1 MADKDT
7 DTTPDAE
14 VEGSAAAETST
25 EPKTLAAALDAAPE
39 AEVTEEKAP
48 EADAEV
54 DAAAAEPAKADEE
67 DADPDVDEVFNKRFT
82 KDGKLDKKAL
92 AKALK
97 ENEARAQSVDP
108 TRYQQAEAFLADM
121 RELYNSDPAAKKLI
135 DDFEAKKRGT
145 VQVRSWPEVQAECRK
160 LHAEGKHD
168 EAQDLYM
175 KHNPEIVEMRQITRT
190 VKAEYDKKASAESN
204 AEVAAF
210 TAQYKPTNEE
220 SAVMVQIINL
230 EAKQGKPKRPL
241 PDILADAVVHIEET
255 AKRAEV
261 LKRRGV
267 TVAGKPA
274 ATSKAP
280 APTPAGS
287 RSVAPS
293 KKVTSGDPDLDDF
306 FDKADKHLG
315 VEHKK

>member
-1 MADKDT
+1 MADKNT
-7 DTTPDAE
+7 DTAPEAE
-14 VEGSAAAETST
+14 VEESAAAETST

-48 EADAEV
+48 EAETEV
-54 DAAAAEPAKADEE
+54 EPAAAETTQVDED

-82 KDGKLDKKAL
+82 KDGKLDKKGL

-108 TRYQQAEAFLADM
+108 NHYQQAQAFLADM
-121 RELYNSDPAAKKLI
+121 RELYNSNPAAKKLI
-135 DDFEAKKRGT
+135 DDFEATKRGT
-145 VQVRSWPEVQAECRK
+145 VQARSWPEVQVECRK

-175 KHNPEIVEMRQITRT
+175 KHNPEIVEMRTITRA
-190 VKAEYDKKASAESN
+190 VRADYDKKASAESN
-204 AEVAAF
+204 AEVSAF
-210 TAQYKPTNEE
+210 TKQYAPTNEE
-220 SAVMVQIINL
+220 SAVMVEIINM
-230 EAKQGKPKRPL
+230 EAKQGRPKRPL
-241 PDILADAVVHIEET
+241 PDILADAVVQIEEK
-255 AKRAEV
+255 AKRAEA

-280 APTPAGS
+280 APPPAGS

-293 KKVTSGDPDLDDF
+293 KKVSSGDADLDAF